1 MVCPYD
7 LSVPGGVQAQ
17 VSGLA
22 EALQREGVSVTVVA
36 PAANGEA
43 PPDGC
48 GFIRVG
54 RSVRIA
60 VNGSLAPVA
69 PGPVAMARTVAG
81 LRRLRPDVVHVHEP
95 FVPGSSLAA
104 LATGTHPIVGT
115 FHRAGS
121 DVVYRGA
128 GVLLGPLARRIDAAV
143 AVSEAA
149 RATALHVLGRRLEIR
164 SVIPNAVDL
173 RHFENLRPTTA
184 DGSPTP
190 DSDGRADPL
199 RIVFVGRHE
208 ERKGLVVLLEA
219 FRLLR
224 APGFG
229 PAQPCRLLVVGAG
242 PETGRLIERY
252 GADDSVEWL
261 GAVDDAEKA
270 RLLGRAD
277 VFVAPSIRG
286 ESFGVVLLEAMAAG
300 APVIASDLPG
310 YRLAAGDAAVL
321 VPAGDAGA
329 LAGALAS
336 VLGDRSERERLAGL
350 GGERVR
356 GFSMDAIAERYQQL
370 YASLLARRP

>member
-36 PAANGEA
+36 PAASGET

-48 GFIRVG
+48 DLIRVG

-60 VNGSLAPVA
+60 VNGSEAPVA
-69 PGPVAMARTVAG
+69 PGLVAMTRTVAA

-115 FHRAGS
+115 FHRAGT
-121 DVVYRGA
+121 DVVYRA
-128 GVLLGPLARRIDAAV
+128 EGVLLGPLARRIDAAV

-173 RHFENLRPTTA
+173 RHFENVRQTCA
-184 DGSPTP
+184 HD
-190 DSDGRADPL
+190 RADPL

-219 FRLLR
+219 FRLLGN
-224 APGFG
+224 PGLCPG
-229 PAQPCRLLVVGAG
+229 RPCRLLVVGAG
-242 PETGRLIERY
+242 PETGRLTERY
-252 GADDSVEWL
+252 GADDAIEWL
-261 GAVDDAEKA
+261 GPVDDVKKA

-277 VFVAPSIRG
+277 VFVAPSTGG

-300 APVIASDLPG
+300 ATVIASDLPG

-336 VLGDRSERERLAGL
+336 LLGDRRERERLAGL

-370 YASLLARRP
+370 YASLLARRH